1 MTREEFKAL
10 CASLL
15 ETHTDRGQVSTLLAQ
30 IEDGFN
36 EQVAQAEN
44 LTSERDKLK
53 ADNDSLTQANSK
65 LFLERGVIIDDKGT
79 NQHGDTE
86 DLTVDD
92 LLKGMEV

>member
-65 LFLERGVIIDDKGT
+65 LFLERWVIIDDKGT
-79 NQHGDTE
+79 NQHEDTE